1 MKTVGTVGQLSLLGF
16 EERAAEAMSSE
27 PRAKPTTPR
36 AVSSEVA
43 RMDGSR
49 VGGSPNAHLV
59 GRTFS
64 DGASQVT
71 VRGVSTTNP
80 AHVIVEREH
89 DGHTWTIHAGVVRMI
104 VSRPRRRRAA

>member
-1 MKTVGTVGQLSLLGF
+1 MKRSGTVRQLSLQGF
-16 EERAAEAMSSE
+16 EEREEGRADAAPRERRSSAR
-27 PRAKPTTPR
+27 PATH
-36 AVSSEVA
+36 AVA
-43 RMDGSR
+43 RIDGSGLSR
-49 VGGSPNAHLV
+49 SPNADLV

-80 AHVIVEREH
+80 AHVIVEREY

-104 VSRPRRRRAA
+104 VSRPRRKHAA